1 VLLYSIK
8 YPNDKEIKVYM
19 KHLETIHN
27 DSSMLSL
34 ISLLSQY
41 QTGRKSDLF
50 HMNNI
55 KKKASSY
62 FKRILKDVPN
72 VFTQHKPHIFE
83 EVLPTFIQNRVNEN
97 DYKTIFTGRSSSG
110 RNKPLIIV
118 FFVGG
123 VTYTEAK

>member
-1 VLLYSIK
+1 
-8 YPNDKEIKVYM
+8 
-19 KHLETIHN
+19 
-27 DSSMLSL
+27 MLSL

-41 QTGRKSDLF
+41 QSGRKSDLF

-83 EVLPTFIQNRVNEN
+83 EVIPTFIQNRVNEN

>member
-1 VLLYSIK
+1 
-8 YPNDKEIKVYM
+8 
-19 KHLETIHN
+19 
-27 DSSMLSL
+27 MLSL

-41 QTGRKSDLF
+41 QNGRKTDLF

-72 VFTQHKPHIFE
+72 VYTQHKPHIFE

-97 DYKTIFTGRSSSG
+97 DYKTIFNGRASSG

-118 FFVGG
+118 FYVGG
-123 VTYTEAK
+123 VTYT